1 MKKVLLSVILF
12 VMVAVFA
19 TTMVNATTGAELP
32 EAIYN
37 KGSKYGVTQG
47 HKVKMERYLARHPIT
62 DDQANQV
69 MAKVDEVVAVFENA
83 GVTNMADLSNADL
96 KKIQDI
102 STEAASIV
110 NVKIV
115 WRGSTVDIYYNG
127 KIEETISFSK
137 DMTNTGDET
146 NTVLVVSSVVSSV
159 AVVALAAGLVIRKKI
174 VNA

>member
-1 MKKVLLSVILF
+1 MKKTLLSVILF
-12 VMVAVFA
+12 VIVALFA

-37 KGSKYGVTQG
+37 KGSKYGVTQS
-47 HKVKMERYLARHPIT
+47 HKVKMERYIAKHPVT
-62 DDQANQV
+62 DEQANQV
-69 MAKVDEVVAVFENA
+69 MAKVDEVVAVLEKA
-83 GVTNMADLSNADL
+83 GVTNIADLSSADL
-96 KKIQDI
+96 KKVQDL
-102 STEAASIV
+102 STEAAAIV

-127 KIEETISFSK
+127 KVEDTLSFSK
-137 DMTNTGDET
+137 NMTNTGDET
-146 NTVLVVSSVVSSV
+146 NIALVVSSV

>member
-1 MKKVLLSVILF
+1 MKKTLLSVILF
-12 VMVAVFA
+12 VIVALFA

-37 KGSKYGVTQG
+37 KGSKYGVTQS
-47 HKVKMERYLARHPIT
+47 HKVKMERYIAKHPVT
-62 DDQANQV
+62 DEQANQV
-69 MAKVDEVVAVFENA
+69 MAKVDEVVAVLEKA
-83 GVTNMADLSNADL
+83 GVTNIADLSSADL
-96 KKIQDI
+96 KKVQDI
-102 STEAASIV
+102 STEAAAIV

-127 KIEETISFSK
+127 KVEDTLSFSK
-137 DMTNTGDET
+137 NMTNTGDET
-146 NTVLVVSSVVSSV
+146 NIALVVSSV

>member
-1 MKKVLLSVILF
+1 MKKTLLSVILF
-12 VMVAVFA
+12 VIVALFA

-37 KGSKYGVTQG
+37 KGSKYGVTQS
-47 HKVKMERYLARHPIT
+47 HKVKMERYVAKHPVT
-62 DDQANQV
+62 DEQANQV
-69 MAKVDEVVAVFENA
+69 MAKVDEVVAVLEKA
-83 GVTNMADLSNADL
+83 GVTNIADLSSADL
-96 KKIQDI
+96 KKVQDL
-102 STEAASIV
+102 STEAAAIV

-127 KIEETISFSK
+127 KVEDTLSFSK
-137 DMTNTGDET
+137 NMTNTGDET
-146 NTVLVVSSVVSSV
+146 NIALVVSSV

>member
-1 MKKVLLSVILF
+1 MKKTLLSVILF
-12 VMVAVFA
+12 VIVALFA

-37 KGSKYGVTQG
+37 KGAKYGVTQS
-47 HKVKMERYLARHPIT
+47 HKVKMERYVAKHPVT
-62 DDQANQV
+62 DEQANQV
-69 MAKVDEVVAVFENA
+69 MAKVDEVVAVLEKA
-83 GVTNMADLSNADL
+83 GVTNIADLSSADL
-96 KKIQDI
+96 KKVQDI
-102 STEAASIV
+102 STEAAAIV

-127 KIEETISFSK
+127 KVEDTLSFSK
-137 DMTNTGDET
+137 NMTNTGDET
-146 NTVLVVSSVVSSV
+146 NIALVVSSV